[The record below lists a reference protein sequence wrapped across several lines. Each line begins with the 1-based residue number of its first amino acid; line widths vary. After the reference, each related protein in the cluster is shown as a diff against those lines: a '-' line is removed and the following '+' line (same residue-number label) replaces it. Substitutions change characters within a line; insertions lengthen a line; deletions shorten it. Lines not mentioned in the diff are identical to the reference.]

1 MIVQRFGGCLP
12 SEGLAGSG
20 VEGRGDGVE
29 VILAVS
35 AEVGAFR
42 CLCVCQA
49 ALAIASAVFA
59 GTVAA

>member
-12 SEGLAGSG
+12 SEGLAGPG

-42 CLCVCQA
+42 VPLCLSSGWLCRRRVVVGE
-49 ALAIASAVFA
+49 S
-59 GTVAA
+59 GK

>member
-42 CLCVCQA
+42 EV
-49 ALAIASAVFA
+49 LA
-59 GTVAA
+59 